1 MSSLAGRAADED
13 RAILDVPVS
22 ARWVALAR
30 RLRSSPKSLIGI
42 VMLAPLVCVGV
53 FGSAIA
59 PYNYNAQNVGPALH
73 GPSSAHLLGTD
84 LYGRD
89 MLSRLIAGD
98 RTMLIVA
105 LVVGG
110 GTLLLAV
117 PIGLAAGYL
126 GGSVDGVLMRIIDV
140 ILSFPWLLVA
150 LALVA
155 ILGPGLKTVFIALIT
170 VYTPQLARVTRN
182 AVQAAR
188 LREFVAAGEAI
199 GETTPSLVL
208 RYVLRNAYFPILVL
222 LTSMIAF
229 SILNEAAL
237 SYLGFGVQ
245 APSTSWGLEL
255 ANNTAYVSVA
265 PYLVIFPGVLIA
277 WTVIGLNLLGDGLGD
292 ILDET
297 TSVT

>member
-1 MSSLAGRAADED
+1 MSFLVGRAADED
-13 RAILDVPVS
+13 RATLDVPVS
-22 ARWVALAR
+22 ARWVIVTR

-42 VMLAPLVCVGV
+42 VMLTPLVFFGI
-53 FGSAIA
+53 FGSLIA
-59 PYNYNAQNVGPALH
+59 PYNYNAQNVGPPLH
-73 GPSSAHLLGTD
+73 GPSGTHLLGTD

-110 GTLLLAV
+110 GTLILAV

-126 GGSVDGVLMRIIDV
+126 GGSIDGVLMRIIDV
-140 ILSFPWLLVA
+140 LLSFPWLLVA

-155 ILGPGLKTVFIALIT
+155 ILGPGLKTVFIALIV

-188 LREFVAAGEAI
+188 VREFVSAGVAI

-245 APSTSWGLEL
+245 APATSWGLEL
-255 ANNTAYVSVA
+255 ANNTSYVSVA

-297 TSVT
+297 TSIT